1 MSDPDLLLITEQPST
16 RAYLRS
22 MWNRRRLSTALPI
35 EELRTEHKTTV
46 LGNLWHLV
54 NPLLSVLVYYFVFG
68 TLLNADRGVDNFI
81 LWLAVGI
88 FTYSMTA
95 SSITGGAKA
104 IDKNRGLMRSL
115 RFPRAL
121 IPVSVIFS
129 NLLTFVF
136 ELLILGVV
144 AFTTGEPPSLRWL
157 VLPAVV
163 LVHTCFNL
171 GGAFLAARLN
181 DSFRDIQQILP
192 FLFQLFR
199 YVSGVM
205 FPLEVFL
212 SESNTPG
219 VLRVLIDANPLRL
232 MLQSYRW
239 VFMGTP
245 VDVPYLV
252 LAGGISVGLLI
263 VGFIVFRQ
271 GEQRYGL
278 R

>member
-22 MWNRRRLSTALPI
+22 MWDRRYLSTALPI

-54 NPLLSVLVYYFVFG
+54 NPMLSVLVYYFVFG

-81 LWLAVGI
+81 LWLTVGI
-88 FTYSMTA
+88 FTYSMTS

-121 IPVSVIFS
+121 IPVSVVFS

-144 AFTTGEPPSLRWL
+144 AVATGEPPSLRWL

-205 FPLEVFL
+205 FPLEAFL
-212 SESNTPG
+212 SESNTPR
-219 VLRVLIDANPLRL
+219 VLRVLIDANPLRS
-232 MLQSYRW
+232 MLESYRW
-239 VFMGTP
+239 IFMGTP
-245 VDVPYLV
+245 VDVPYLF
-252 LAGGISVGLLI
+252 LAGGIAVGLLI
-263 VGFIVFRQ
+263 GGFMVFRQ

>member
-1 MSDPDLLLITEQPST
+1 
-16 RAYLRS
+16 
-22 MWNRRRLSTALPI
+22 
-35 EELRTEHKTTV
+35 
-46 LGNLWHLV
+46 
-54 NPLLSVLVYYFVFG
+54 
-68 TLLNADRGVDNFI
+68 
-81 LWLAVGI
+81 
-88 FTYSMTA
+88 
-95 SSITGGAKA
+95 
-104 IDKNRGLMRSL
+104 
-115 RFPRAL
+115 
-121 IPVSVIFS
+121 
-129 NLLTFVF
+129 
-136 ELLILGVV
+136 VV